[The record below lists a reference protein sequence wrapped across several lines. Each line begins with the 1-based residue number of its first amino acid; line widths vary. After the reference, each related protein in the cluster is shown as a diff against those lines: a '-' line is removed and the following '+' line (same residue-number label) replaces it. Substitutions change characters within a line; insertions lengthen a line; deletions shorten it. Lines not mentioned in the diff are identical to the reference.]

1 MKLFLLGRQ
10 TSNPILN
17 RLPAMSHLS
26 SLPDA
31 VDEPS
36 CFILNLDDPAQQD
49 QLLVQIRKHPRWFA
63 FPVFTVQP
71 SQLSAYLS
79 DGNIPDDLQIRIEQF
94 AQRYQILKV
103 DPEKGITERLLTYL
117 WLRSGL
123 IRITNCSPGSI
134 RWNVKDSSKE
144 RRWLIGFVIVLFV
157 TAAI

>member
-49 QLLVQIRKHPRWFA
+49 QLLVQIRKHPLVCFSGFHRSA
-63 FPVFTVQP
+63 KSAVCVFIGWQ
-71 SQLSAYLS
+71 Y
-79 DGNIPDDLQIRIEQF
+79 
-94 AQRYQILKV
+94 
-103 DPEKGITERLLTYL
+103 
-117 WLRSGL
+117 
-123 IRITNCSPGSI
+123 PG
-134 RWNVKDSSKE
+134 
-144 RRWLIGFVIVLFV
+144 
-157 TAAI
+157 